1 MEPTPPLAD
10 RGARLVDRSPMPEY
24 ISEHFERAAAADG
37 EHPDGYVGLCVAENK
52 LMWDVLEPQLNR
64 NRHVQPASVAYG
76 SMIGSVTLREQIAA
90 FASEHVWGRTV
101 DADHVI
107 ALAGA
112 GTILEALF
120 YVISD
125 PGDGVLVPTPSY
137 AGFWPDLETRDDLA
151 IVPVHTSSEDDFRL
165 TPKLLE
171 EAYRGAGAPISS
183 LLLTN
188 PDNPTGRIMPRD
200 DLADAV
206 EWARS
211 RGLHIVVN
219 EIYAL
224 SVHGEGRFTPVDSA
238 IGDIGTDVHEVW
250 GFSKDF
256 AMSGVRCGV
265 LTSQNDDVLAAV
277 SELAYWSAVSG
288 DTQHLLTEMLTDK
301 AWLTTYLDEVRERLR
316 RSYEATTLALE
327 AAGIPYYVGGEAGLF
342 LLADF
347 RPFMDEI
354 TWEAED
360 NLWHRILDDA
370 NVNLTP
376 GSACHVGEPGFMRI
390 CFATEQPEVVT
401 RAIERIAEVL
411 A

>member
-327 AAGIPYYVGGEAGLF
+327 AAGIPYVGGEAGLF

>member
-1 MEPTPPLAD
+1 
-10 RGARLVDRSPMPEY
+10 MPEY
-24 ISEHFERAAAADG
+24 ISEHFARAAAADG

-171 EAYRGAGAPISS
+171 EAYRGADIVSAADESGQPDRSDHAERRPRRRRRVGSVTWSS
-183 LLLTN
+183 H
-188 PDNPTGRIMPRD
+188 R
-200 DLADAV
+200 
-206 EWARS
+206 
-211 RGLHIVVN
+211 
-219 EIYAL
+219 
-224 SVHGEGRFTPVDSA
+224 
-238 IGDIGTDVHEVW
+238 
-250 GFSKDF
+250 
-256 AMSGVRCGV
+256 
-265 LTSQNDDVLAAV
+265 
-277 SELAYWSAVSG
+277 
-288 DTQHLLTEMLTDK
+288 
-301 AWLTTYLDEVRERLR
+301 RERDLR
-316 RSYEATTLALE
+316 PVGARRRAVH
-327 AAGIPYYVGGEAGLF
+327 AG
-342 LLADF
+342 
-347 RPFMDEI
+347 
-354 TWEAED
+354 
-360 NLWHRILDDA
+360 
-370 NVNLTP
+370 
-376 GSACHVGEPGFMRI
+376 
-390 CFATEQPEVVT
+390 
-401 RAIERIAEVL
+401 
-411 A
+411 